1 MFAGLTGTLLAG
13 LLHHPSPALTGLAVF
28 LTFGVGVL
36 VQTTPTTWPAHRLAK
51 AGVPTIIVGLC
62 LLVAS
67 AWTSPP
73 SLALFLISGVV
84 AGAGVAAIIR
94 GSLTVVISTA
104 RPDDRAGALATFFTA
119 GYLGVSV
126 PVIGAGL
133 VLQHLSP
140 RVTLLIFALAVGAGI
155 LAAAPI
161 LIRTAAGTAQHPRPD
176 DHPMTAQCRCFGA
189 HIGDSPGEPSP
200 GKPPQRKL
208 LADASRT
215 SGGDDAS

>member
-1 MFAGLTGTLLAG
+1 M
-13 LLHHPSPALTGLAVF
+13 
-28 LTFGVGVL
+28 
-36 VQTTPTTWPAHRLAK
+36 
-51 AGVPTIIVGLC
+51 
-62 LLVAS
+62 
-67 AWTSPP
+67 
-73 SLALFLISGVV
+73 FLISGVV

-140 RVTLLIFALAVGAGI
+140 RVTLLVFALAVGAGI
-155 LAAAPI
+155 LAATPI
-161 LIRTAAGTAQHPRPD
+161 LIRPAAGTAQHPRPD

-189 HIGDSPGEPSP
+189 HIGDSPGEPSL